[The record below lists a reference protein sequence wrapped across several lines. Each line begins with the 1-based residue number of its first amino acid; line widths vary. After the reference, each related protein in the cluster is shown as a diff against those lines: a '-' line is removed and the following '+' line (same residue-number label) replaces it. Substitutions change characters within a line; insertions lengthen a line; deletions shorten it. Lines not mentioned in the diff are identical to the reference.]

1 MRYEYYENL
10 KALARR
16 VREDHGI
23 GGPRVLKS
31 DLRRIYKAEG
41 IQLDYW
47 PHPLKGL
54 RGAYFNDQYGTS
66 VMIAKEMPVDPTVFT
81 MAHELKHHL
90 VDSELGVVKCMDK
103 TICEPIE
110 IGAEVFAAEFL
121 LPEQVFVEFM
131 SQLGVQPG
139 RCTAE
144 DIVRLKHESKTTLS
158 YLGLVKRAEWLK
170 YAESGS
176 LPRSGLRSL
185 EQQIYGVPFYRRRA
199 FVRIT
204 PSSV

>member
-1 MRYEYYENL
+1 VRYEYYENL
-10 KALARR
+10 KSLARG
-16 VREDHGI
+16 VREHHGLS
-23 GGPRVLKS
+23 GPRVLKS

-47 PHPLKGL
+47 PYPLKGL
-54 RGAYFNDQYGTS
+54 RGAYFNDQHGKS

-90 VDSELGVVKCMDK
+90 VDSDLGVIKCMDK

-121 LPEQVFVEFM
+121 FPEQVFVELM

-158 YLGLVKRAEWLK
+158 YAGLVKRAEWLK
-170 YAESGS
+170 YAEKDT

-185 EQQIYGVPFYRRRA
+185 ELQMYGVPFYRRRT
-199 FVRIT
+199 FIRIAS
-204 PSSV
+204 SSV